1 MIQRRTFL
9 KGTMSAGMVGAAV
22 SAGLLAPRAVWAAWP
37 ESAFAAKSVDD
48 VAKGLNLTGGA
59 EDAGIEIKAPDIA
72 ENGAVVPISV
82 VAKGAADEIAILVDG
97 NGTPLVAN
105 HLLSNGAVANIS
117 VRAKM
122 GKTSN
127 VIAIVKA
134 GGKVTTAKK
143 EVKVTIGGCGG

>member
-1 MIQRRTFL
+1 M
-9 KGTMSAGMVGAAV
+9 A
-22 SAGLLAPRAVWAAWP
+22 
-37 ESAFAAKSVDD
+37 
-48 VAKGLNLTGGA
+48 GGA
-59 EDAGIEIKAPDIA
+59 DDAGIEIKAPDIA

-82 VAKGAADEIAILVDG
+82 VTKGAADEIAIMVDG

-105 HLLSNGAVANIS
+105 HLLSNGAVGNVS

-122 GKTSN
+122 AKTSN

-143 EVKVTIGGCGG
+143 EVKVTIVGGCGG